1 MLVANCSSKT
11 TAPLLRHTRTH
22 TQTALDV
29 SQLHSVVVVASAVFS
44 AKTSLLGYL
53 HRNMASPALPN
64 AAAVLSSGVDVDD
77 IVPKVVDRL
86 NVADNAGFKKCL
98 DKFRHDKN
106 NKYVPP
112 TNDTRALDLCVRAA
126 VPASLICSFV
136 PSAALS
142 LCSRAWVGGCGKQA
156 RVL

>member
-1 MLVANCSSKT
+1 
-11 TAPLLRHTRTH
+11 
-22 TQTALDV
+22 
-29 SQLHSVVVVASAVFS
+29 
-44 AKTSLLGYL
+44 
-53 HRNMASPALPN
+53 MASPALPN

-112 TNDTRALDLCVRAA
+112 TNGTRALSLCAV
-126 VPASLICSFV
+126 VPASLICSCV

-142 LCSRAWVGGCGKQA
+142 LCLRACVGGCGKQA